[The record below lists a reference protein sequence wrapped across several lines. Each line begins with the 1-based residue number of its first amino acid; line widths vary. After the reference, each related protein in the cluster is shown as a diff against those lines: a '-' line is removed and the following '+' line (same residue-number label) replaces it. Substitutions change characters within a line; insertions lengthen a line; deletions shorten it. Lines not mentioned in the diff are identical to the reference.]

1 MDIESNHKWEQYFS
15 DGCQISTHYV
25 EVSDGSQVLIV
36 KSIPPIKNNKCK
48 PIILIP
54 GWFSNARG
62 WIGTLKEISKCTQ
75 VVFFETREKHS
86 CKLVSKNA
94 DFSIERMAQD
104 LRELEE
110 QARNLRHENQLMEQK
125 IVSTRSLTKLQ
136 YQAKELG
143 FIEKPKMIMLSE
155 DATVAHVIDSRQISL

>member
-1 MDIESNHKWEQYFS
+1 MSVHKKSSKKRIVYS
-15 DGCQISTHYV
+15 LILVIICLSIANIVVSATVSST
-25 EVSDGSQVLIV
+25 G
-36 KSIPPIKNNKCK
+36 
-48 PIILIP
+48 
-54 GWFSNARG
+54 G
-62 WIGTLKEISKCTQ
+62 
-75 VVFFETREKHS
+75 
-86 CKLVSKNA
+86 
-94 DFSIERMAQD
+94 D

-155 DATVAHVIDSRQISL
+155 DAKVAHVIDSRQIGL